1 MPFRKIIVSFLVAVG
16 LISLAQPAAAA
27 PGDTDLTYT
36 GKAYGPI
43 SPIIRAV
50 ALQPDGKLILGGYM
64 HAVYGTSLY
73 PITRLNPEGSV
84 DQSFILD
91 TDIRSIDPYSVA
103 VLDNGQILVGGSYRY
118 SPMDAS
124 APLLKRL
131 NSNGSLDPSFTT
143 VIADGVVYGM
153 AVQPDGKVLAGG
165 TFQKVNGTDR
175 PYLVRLN
182 ADGSLDESF
191 QVTALNDAV
200 QSLAVQPDGKVVVG
214 GLFTAQVAGSQQ
226 RGIVRLNASGSLDES
241 FTVSLKRTTGYGGT
255 VSTLSLLTDGRILA
269 SGFFDTVNGQ
279 PQRYL
284 VCLNTQGQP
293 QPTTGA
299 SESSLSLIPQCD
311 GNFLITGDYPLS
323 DGGVI
328 VRQGII
334 QRPVLGSSSVFNARL
349 TTTSLSAIIQKDGRL
364 VATIR
369 PPQSQFN
376 VAANMLFRLENSPAT
391 ENLSVSAGGSK
402 ITWLRGGTSPELTS
416 SYFELSTDDGASW
429 QALGAG
435 SKIAGG
441 WELDGLTLPA
451 QGDIRA
457 RGRYVGGFRNGSS
470 SLLES
475 RLHLMGGSPQLVLE
489 GPAGDNLPATNAAF
503 DFGNQRRASK
513 TFLVKNTGT
522 APLQVNEVILT
533 DPTHYTLDTTNLPS
547 IIQAGSQGS
556 FEVTFMPS
564 TEGTLQSQIRI
575 STNDPGA
582 AARTVQ
588 LTGTSIDDS
597 NTNLQSI
604 SFRTIDL
611 QWGPTPLNI
620 DIPIIP
626 GWNHYTFYAPYNT
639 RHIYVELTPPFRSSL
654 KAFIPGQE
662 HYEVSSN
669 FGLVFDGNHQTVR
682 IEITSPDQSSTQ
694 SYFIH
699 LSRLPAKPGDVDLT
713 FTGPSDDFWQGQAYQ
728 ILMATD
734 GKIRTAIG
742 VFGEIQS
749 NGFYELDSVGNPT
762 LIPGLSGIKG
772 FHSVLP
778 YPSDHI
784 LSGGSIQGQ
793 PELQNSL
800 TSVRDLTGTYNL
812 SFKTPGIY
820 GSTAGQHV
828 LPDNKVLLWTDDN
841 DGYRLSGT
849 ATPLGQLIRLMPD
862 GNLDPSFQSV
872 GLKNVKAC
880 AVEPDGGIVVSG
892 QLVSPI
898 YPHLHLRII
907 RLKQDGSL
915 AEVQPSHQPAEPVQV
930 IENAPDGKW
939 IILGNFSIA
948 NEANQK
954 LVTRYNADW
963 SLDTS
968 FNKPTSLPPRG
979 RYSLAVQSNGAL
991 IVAGI
996 IPNQPAYPILDT
1008 NISKIQLNGQ
1018 FDQTFTNRL
1027 PGGAILELAL
1037 QRDGK
1042 VIVVGSFSQINGLE
1056 RHNIARLTNEA
1067 ATEELTVPSADRI
1080 QWLRGGSMPEARR
1093 VFFELSTD
1101 GGQTWTKLRE
1111 ATRIPGGWEATGADL
1126 PRTGQ
1131 VRGRAVIGMGINNR
1145 STGLMGS
1152 DVVAFEFGPP
1162 EIAVFQSDSQLQ
1174 SGSSDVSFADVVTKT
1189 GVGQLSLRLTNSG
1202 ATTLEDFQVR
1212 ILGPQASAFQ
1222 VVELSQNSVATG
1234 ASGTLT
1240 LAFAPAAAG
1249 NHTATLEISSNAQT
1263 TPVFSLTL
1271 SGTGLAQA
1279 APAIT
1284 TKAAEQITHQG
1295 GRLFGSLSA
1304 VTDDQQLW
1312 FEYGPTKTLGQVAAA
1327 EVVEAESGTYA
1338 ATISD
1343 LQPHT
1348 PYFYRIVTRGPLG
1361 AAQGKTLSFTTLN
1374 RAPTGLADSYRI
1386 VPGCTVIV
1394 NPLDNDSDAD
1404 RDTLK
1409 IHSVSSMAPAS
1420 AGKVAKGANG
1430 LTVSLSS
1437 SASAASFT
1445 YRVADAFGGVSADIH
1460 VHVTAAQPG
1469 WYPTHDLSA
1478 YEQTLFVGMTYD
1490 VRWSMNSH
1498 PSWAVPEMRSGIGF
1512 IRFRVQAN
1520 SGKNARTGV
1529 VKVGVHTLTIN
1540 QEPGGPPI
1548 LGLNADPVQATI
1560 GNRFTF
1566 GFFIDNGPAKLSAK
1580 NLPPG
1585 LVLNQGGDLSGI
1597 PTKAGNY
1604 SVEINASNVFGK
1616 AEPLTFDI
1624 NVQAF
1629 PEHLTGAFEGYFVAR
1644 DSDDM
1649 NLTGRYQLRV
1659 QKNGAFSGK
1668 LQFGKRSLP
1677 IKGYVDVLGGSNEGR
1692 LLAEYKS
1699 DPELPGPTWI
1709 YISPTS
1715 VPTISL
1721 NRDAREIPL
1730 ITQGYSIPWNGK
1742 DKQATAYQ
1750 GLHTFTIEPP
1760 FIIAGSPAGYGFGSA
1775 NITAKTGMVRLT
1787 GRLPDGTAFTTS
1799 SALGQPHGQQNIAP
1813 LSTYLPLYKNNGY
1826 YAGGIQVT
1834 PGATPAENI
1843 VTGTAYWSR
1852 PPSADRLYPEGFSRY
1867 ACTIRGSAL
1876 PAIAPGNMVLGAAA
1890 GPANAVLEFSQGG
1903 LPSDENLDVTLT
1915 NPSPKG
1921 IVQKAV
1927 VGAGDTLSA
1936 TLPKLDAKTGL
1947 FSGQIVI
1954 PGATK
1959 AQDRKLPY
1967 VGQIVRFY
1975 TTQAGYG
1982 QFLLPELPSAGQ
1994 SAKTTRILSGR
2005 VMLKTADP

>member
-1 MPFRKIIVSFLVAVG
+1 MPFRKTIVSFLAVLG
-16 LISLAQPAAAA
+16 LISQALPAAAA

-64 HAVYGTSLY
+64 HAVYGTGLY
-73 PITRLNPEGSV
+73 PLTRLNPEGSV

-91 TDIRSIDPYSVA
+91 TDIRSIYPYSVA
-103 VLDNGQILVGGSYRY
+103 VLDNGQILVGGSYSN

-131 NSNGSLDPSFTT
+131 NPNGSLDPSFTT
-143 VIADGVVYGM
+143 VIADGAIYCM

-165 TFQKVNGTDR
+165 TFKKVNGTDR

-191 QVTALNDAV
+191 HVTALNDAAR
-200 QSLAVQPDGKVVVG
+200 SLALQPDGKVVVG
-214 GLFTAQVAGSQQ
+214 GQFTAQVSGTQQ
-226 RGIVRLNASGSLDES
+226 SGIVRLNATGGLDET
-241 FTVSLKRTTGYGGT
+241 FVVSLKQSNGDGST
-255 VSTLSLLTDGRILA
+255 VSALSLLPDGRILA
-269 SGFFDTVNGQ
+269 SGPFYTVNGQ

-299 SESSLSLIPQCD
+299 SQSANSIILQCD
-311 GNFLITGDYPLS
+311 GNFLITGDYPIS
-323 DGGVI
+323 IGGFSVL
-328 VRQGII
+328 RGII
-334 QRPVLGSSSVFNARL
+334 QKPVLGSTSSFSARL
-349 TTTSLSAIIQKDGRL
+349 GSASRSVVVQKDGRP
-364 VATIR
+364 VATIS
-369 PPQSQFN
+369 PTQTS
-376 VAANMLFRLENSPAT
+376 VAVNMLFRLENSPAT
-391 ENLSVSAGGSK
+391 ESLSADAGGSK
-402 ITWLRGGTSPELTS
+402 ITWLRGGTSPEITYC
-416 SYFELSTDDGASW
+416 YFELSTDGGESW

-435 SKIAGG
+435 SKITGG

-451 QGDIRA
+451 QGEIRA
-457 RGRYVGGFRNGSS
+457 RGRYVGGYRNGSS

-475 RLHLMGGSPQLVLE
+475 RLHLAGGTPQLVLE
-489 GPAGDNLPATNAAF
+489 GPAGDTLPTTDAVF
-503 DFGNQRRASK
+503 DFGNERRVSK
-513 TFLVKNTGT
+513 TFFVKNTGT
-522 APLQVNEVILT
+522 APLLVNEVILT
-533 DPTHYTLDTTNLPS
+533 NPAHYTLDTTYLPS
-547 IIQAGSQGS
+547 VIQAGAQGS
-556 FEVTFMPS
+556 FKVAFVPAAA
-564 TEGTLQSQIRI
+564 GNLQTQIRLV
-575 STNDPGA
+575 TNDPDA
-582 AARTVQ
+582 ASRTVQ
-588 LTGTSIDDS
+588 LSGISIGDS
-597 NTNLQSI
+597 SPGVPPI
-604 SFRTIDL
+604 SFQALDL
-611 QWGPTPLNI
+611 INGQIQLGLPLRP
-620 DIPIIP
+620 D
-626 GWNHYTFYAPYNT
+626 WHSYTLFTPYNA
-639 RHIYVELTPPFRSSL
+639 RRIVVGLTNTY
-654 KAFIPGQE
+654 KGGKVTIGGQE
-662 HYEVSSN
+662 LNNSMPVLILLFET
-669 FGLVFDGNHQTVR
+669 NHQTLQVTV
-682 IEITSPDQSSTQ
+682 TSPDQSTTQ
-694 SYFIH
+694 NYVVR
-699 LSRLPAKPGDVDLT
+699 LSRQAAKAGDVDLT
-713 FTGPSDDFWQGQAYQ
+713 FTGPSEDFQQGSAYQ

-734 GKIRTAIG
+734 GKIRASIG
-742 VFGEIQS
+742 SPDGILT
-749 NGFYELDSVGNPT
+749 NGFYEFDSIGNPT
-762 LIPGLSGIKG
+762 LISGSSGNSG
-772 FHSVLP
+772 FHSVLT
-778 YPSDHI
+778 YPSNHI
-784 LSGGSIQGQ
+784 LSRGSIYGH

-800 TSVRDLTGTYNL
+800 ISVRDLTGTYNL

-820 GSTAGQHV
+820 GYTTGQHV
-828 LPDNKVLLWTDDN
+828 LPDNKVLLWTN
-841 DGYRLSGT
+841 DSYGYSLSGT

-862 GNLDPSFQSV
+862 GSLDASFQCV
-872 GLKNVKAC
+872 PLKNVRSC
-880 AVEPDGGIVVSG
+880 AIEPDGSIIVSG
-892 QLVSPI
+892 QLVSGIHP
-898 YPHLHLRII
+898 LLSLRLL
-907 RLKQDGSL
+907 RLKPDGSV
-915 AEVQPSHQPAEPVQV
+915 AEHQPPHQPDYPFDI

-939 IILGNFSIA
+939 MVAGFFSTINGTSRKHIA
-948 NEANQK
+948 RFNS
-954 LVTRYNADW
+954 DW
-963 SLDTS
+963 QLDTS
-968 FNKPTSLPPRG
+968 FAELQSSLLISQLG
-979 RYSLAVQSNGAL
+979 LAIQANGD
-991 IVAGI
+991 IVA
-996 IPNQPAYPILDT
+996 A
-1008 NISKIQLNGQ
+1008 NIEPTLPYSSERLTPVSKIRSNGQ
-1018 FDQTFTNRL
+1018 FDQTFSHYMRTSHVT
-1027 PGGAILELAL
+1027 ELAL

-1042 VIVVGSFSQINGLE
+1042 VIVVGSLNQINGLE
-1056 RHNIARLTNEA
+1056 RRGIARLINDP

-1131 VRGRAVIGMGINNR
+1131 VRGCAVIGMGVNNR

-1152 DVVAFEFGPP
+1152 DVVSFEFGPP
-1162 EIAVFQSDSQLQ
+1162 EIAVFQGDSQLQ
-1174 SGSSDVSFADVVTKT
+1174 SGSSEVSFADVVTKT
-1189 GVGQLSLRLTNSG
+1189 GVRQVDLTLTNSG
-1202 ATTLEDFQVR
+1202 ATMLKDFQVR

-1222 VVELSQNSVATG
+1222 VVELSQNGVATG

-1240 LAFAPAAAG
+1240 LAFAPATAG

-1271 SGTGLAQA
+1271 SGTGFAQA

-1284 TKAAEQITHQG
+1284 TNGADEITHQS
-1295 GRLFGSLSA
+1295 GRFLGSLSA

-1327 EVVEAESGTYA
+1327 EVVEAESGIYA

-1404 RDTLK
+1404 GDTLK
-1409 IHSVSSMAPAS
+1409 IHSVSGMVPAS
-1420 AGKVAKGANG
+1420 VGKVIKSANT
-1430 LTVSLSS
+1430 LTLALSS
-1437 SASAASFT
+1437 SGSPASFT
-1445 YRVADAFGGVSADIH
+1445 YRATDAYDGVSADIP
-1460 VHVTAAQPG
+1460 VTVTPTQPG
-1469 WYPTHDLSA
+1469 WQPTHNLTPD
-1478 YEQTLFVGMTYD
+1478 EQTLHVEMSSG
-1490 VRWSMNSH
+1490 VRWSMSSH
-1498 PSWAVPEMRSGIGF
+1498 PSWLVPEQRSGMGF
-1512 IRFRVQAN
+1512 IQFRVQAN
-1520 SGKNARTGV
+1520 AGKSQRTGT
-1529 VKVGVHTLTIN
+1529 VKVGSYSLTVS

-1548 LGLNADPVQATI
+1548 LGLNAAPVQATL

-1566 GFFIDNGPAKLSAK
+1566 GFFIDNSPAKLSAK

-1585 LVLNQGGDLSGI
+1585 LVLNQNGSLSGI

-1616 AEPLTFDI
+1616 AEPLSFDI

-1629 PEHLTGAFEGYFVAR
+1629 PEYFTGAFEGYFVAR

-1677 IKGYVDVLGGSNEGR
+1677 IKGYVDILGGGIEGSVR
-1692 LLAEYKS
+1692 AEHKAEP
-1699 DPELPGPTWI
+1699 DLPRAWI
-1709 YISPTS
+1709 NISQTS
-1715 VPTISL
+1715 VPTIRL
-1721 NRDAREIPL
+1721 QRDFREIPL

-1775 NITAKTGMVRLT
+1775 NITAKTGMVRLA

-1813 LSTYLPLYKNNGY
+1813 LSTYLPLYRNNGY
-1826 YAGGIQVT
+1826 YAGGIQIT
-1834 PGATPAENI
+1834 PGATPAENT

-1876 PAIAPGNMVLGAAA
+1876 PAIAPGNLVLGAAA

-1947 FSGQIVI
+1947 FSGQLVI